1 MEGSK
6 KKNLMLIVIENV
18 FYPKIYDIM
27 LILSLRGDW
36 DMNVLVTGGAGYIGS
51 HTVRRLNQMGKN
63 VIVYDNLVKGHRGA
77 VKSGEFVKGDIFD
90 SELLRA
96 TINKYNID
104 SVVHFAAYS
113 LVGESMEKPSMYYH
127 NNVKGTLNLL
137 DVMMDCGVKKLVFS
151 SSAAVYGEPEAV
163 PITEEVSKIPT
174 NVYGKT
180 KLIMENA
187 MEDYSRAYGL
197 KYIALRYFNAC
208 GADLIGDIGED
219 HSPESHLVPLVL
231 EAALG
236 KRESIKIF
244 GEDYKTEDGTCVR
257 DYIHVNDLASAH
269 TLALEALYGGASSDA
284 FNLGNGNGFSVK
296 EIINAAEMATGLKIK
311 REITARRAG
320 DPAIL
325 IASSD
330 KIKNK
335 LGWKPEF
342 VDVKEIIQTAWK
354 WHKNNPTGYID

>member
-1 MEGSK
+1 M
-6 KKNLMLIVIENV
+6 
-18 FYPKIYDIM
+18 
-27 LILSLRGDW
+27 RGDFG
-36 DMNVLVTGGAGYIGS
+36 MKVLVTGGAGYIGS
-51 HTVRRLNQMGKN
+51 HTVRGLTMKGDE
-63 VIVYDNLVKGHRGA
+63 VVVYDNLVKGHRGA
-77 VKSGEFVKGDIFD
+77 VKSGVFVKGDIFD
-90 SELLRA
+90 SELLKA
-96 TINKYNID
+96 TIEKYNID
-104 SVVHFAAYS
+104 AVVHFAAYS
-113 LVGESMEKPSMYYH
+113 IVPESMVNPSMYYH

-137 DVMMDCGVKKLVFS
+137 DVMMECGVKKLVFS
-151 SSAAVYGEPEAV
+151 STAAVYGEPEAV
-163 PITEEVSKIPT
+163 PITEELTKNPT

-208 GADLIGDIGED
+208 GADIAGDIGED
-219 HSPESHLVPLVL
+219 HNPESHLVPLVL
-231 EAALG
+231 NTALG

-244 GEDYKTEDGTCVR
+244 GDDYKTPDGTCVR

-269 TLALEALYGGASSDA
+269 ILALESLNRGAESDV

-296 EIINAAEMATGLKIK
+296 EIIDAAERATGFNIK
-311 REITARRAG
+311 REIAQRRAG

-330 KIKNK
+330 KIKKK

-342 VDVKEIIQTAWK
+342 LDITKIIETAWR
-354 WHKNNPTGYID
+354 WHKNNPEGYLE